1 MNENI
6 LLIGYSSQNMASGVS
21 LSFDSLIDGFKLIDY
36 QPEVIYIVD
45 SRKSATYGSF
55 SLTRVKD
62 SLKAIFEA
70 LQKIPNQEVIYM
82 TISSSKLGFIRDMM
96 IIWFAWFFKKRVILH
111 LHGGGYKDFYLGQS
125 SLFQKLIRS
134 TLAKSTHIVV
144 LGELLRDQFYF
155 VPDIDGKIKFI
166 PNGLTTNLNTN
177 LAKVK
182 SLPSTDQCLRLLYL
196 SNLIPSKGYLILL
209 DACIKLIK
217 NHGIRLICDFCGDF
231 SLTVV
236 DDKSLDVKKQK
247 EDFFFKIKQ
256 AGLEDYIIYHGRVSG
271 EKKEKMLREANFFVL
286 PTFYSWEG
294 QPLSIIEA
302 LAFGTPIIST
312 YHKGIPEQVK
322 DEYNG
327 YLIKTNDPQEI
338 IDAIL
343 KGIKSPDNYST
354 LSKNAIK
361 HFQDH
366 FTREVHLKRLISLIC
381 EDDNIKI

>member
-1 MNENI
+1 MKKNI
-6 LLIGYSSQNMASGVS
+6 LLIGYSSENMASGAS
-21 LSFDSLIDGFKLIDY
+21 LGFDSLVDGFQLISC
-36 QPEVIYIVD
+36 QPEVIYISD

-62 SLKAIFEA
+62 SLKAIVEA
-70 LQKIPNQEVIYM
+70 LGKIPRQEVIYM
-82 TISSSKLGFIRDMM
+82 TIASSKLGFIRDMI
-96 IIWFAWFFKKRVILH
+96 IIWFAWLWKKRIILH
-111 LHGGGYKDFYLGQS
+111 LKGGGYKEFYLNQS
-125 SLFQKLIRS
+125 TFFQKLIRL
-134 TLAKSTHIVV
+134 TLGKSNHIVV

-155 VPDIDGKIKFI
+155 VSNIENKIRII
-166 PNGLTTNLNTN
+166 PNGLTTNLNIN

-182 SLPSTDQCLRLLYL
+182 SLPSTDKSLRLLYL

-217 NHGIRLICDFCGDF
+217 NYDIKLICDFCGDF
-231 SLTVV
+231 TLTVV
-236 DDKSLDVKKQK
+236 DDKSLDVEKQK
-247 EDFFFKIKQ
+247 EDFFAQIQQ

-286 PTFYSWEG
+286 PTFYPWEG

-302 LAFGTPIIST
+302 LAFGTPVIST

-322 DEYNG
+322 DGYNG
-327 YLIKTNDPQEI
+327 YLMKTNAPQEI

-343 KGIKSPDNYST
+343 QGVKSPDNYST

-361 HFQDH
+361 HFQDN